1 MILNFIFLQSTKLQ
15 KRSRQHNKREEK
27 TGLSFI
33 AEGRMF
39 FGIGEDDLANFDIQK
54 LPNSQKW
61 AVMYHGIRFE
71 VDEETA
77 QNLKKHLSSLK
88 K

>member
-1 MILNFIFLQSTKLQ
+1 MKISDLLLEKYPTTKG
-15 KRSRQHNKREEK
+15 EEK

-39 FGIGEDDLANFDIQK
+39 FGIGEDDLTNFDIQK

-77 QNLKKHLSSLK
+77 KNFKNNLSALKK
-88 K
+88 

>member
-1 MILNFIFLQSTKLQ
+1 MKTYDLLLYPSFTK
-15 KRSRQHNKREEK
+15 KKKKK

>member
-1 MILNFIFLQSTKLQ
+1 
-15 KRSRQHNKREEK
+15 
-27 TGLSFI
+27 
-33 AEGRMF
+33 MF

-77 QNLKKHLSSLK
+77 ENLKITFQP
-88 K
+88 